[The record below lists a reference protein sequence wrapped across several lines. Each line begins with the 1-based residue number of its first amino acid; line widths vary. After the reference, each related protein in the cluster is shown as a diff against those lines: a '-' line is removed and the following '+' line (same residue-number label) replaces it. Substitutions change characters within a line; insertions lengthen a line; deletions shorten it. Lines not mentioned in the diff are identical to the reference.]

1 MRRRRSFTSPEI
13 FSVPNHHPSSSVD
26 KDQKIANVTVRR
38 VQSVVART
46 CDTDKQSFPQ
56 IVLYLGK
63 RNKIRPAVTRTKS
76 EDFSIDQLAESEKGL
91 AKLANSS
98 GRIENYSKLY
108 KPPAPSSERVSEEVV
123 RERAESYTEVFLT
136 EGQNPDTLQTLDH
149 NFHNGR
155 ASSQSP
161 SDSRDRD
168 SATPLSEISTVIR
181 EQASPC
187 CSNSLLGSED
197 PYSPGRSEFSETES
211 SFNVPVSRHHPTS
224 ADSGAEDLVFSHSRD
239 TLSPSSTALAKTQE
253 ELVGVSA
260 SPSTAQPSNSPGVAT
275 VDSTGPLNFKG
286 DSGSLSQ
293 DSGRAP
299 CFSPQEGDAAASDC
313 SLTNSQP
320 EESSQLSEDSLRTSP
335 KPQSD
340 PVLEGEESQ
349 VQLKDIVSDR
359 DERVESIP
367 QSQVNSEVSV
377 SDSAST
383 STLTGRSLAGTT
395 ETFCEES
402 VDAPLVTLKEPPLE
416 SRPSSA
422 SSSSCSVIVVT
433 YSDKS
438 RQGGEKV
445 SDIPHTPVYVN
456 YNSCYNSD
464 ENEDSPGSSKVEQ
477 KQIDSETQKFELET
491 NFPDSADLVDMAG
504 ILTAYPS
511 PPNRITTVPH
521 HSLNVP
527 SLSGPDS
534 PSFQVRG
541 NRF

>member
-1 MRRRRSFTSPEI
+1 VLWHAHATLTSSPSPRSFS
-13 FSVPNHHPSSSVD
+13 
-26 KDQKIANVTVRR
+26 
-38 VQSVVART
+38 
-46 CDTDKQSFPQ
+46 
-56 IVLYLGK
+56 YLGK

-161 SDSRDRD
+161 SDSRDCD
-168 SATPLSEISTVIR
+168 SATPLSEISTIIR

-253 ELVGVSA
+253 EPVGVSA
-260 SPSTAQPSNSPGVAT
+260 SPSTTQPSNSPGVAT
-275 VDSTGPLNFKG
+275 VDSTGPLDFKG

-313 SLTNSQP
+313 SLTDSQP

-383 STLTGRSLAGTT
+383 STLTGRS
-395 ETFCEES
+395 S
-402 VDAPLVTLKEPPLE
+402 NW
-416 SRPSSA
+416 
-422 SSSSCSVIVVT
+422 
-433 YSDKS
+433 Y
-438 RQGGEKV
+438 
-445 SDIPHTPVYVN
+445 H
-456 YNSCYNSD
+456 
-464 ENEDSPGSSKVEQ
+464 
-477 KQIDSETQKFELET
+477 
-491 NFPDSADLVDMAG
+491 
-504 ILTAYPS
+504 
-511 PPNRITTVPH
+511 
-521 HSLNVP
+521 
-527 SLSGPDS
+527 
-534 PSFQVRG
+534 
-541 NRF
+541 